1 MYCFATC
8 TAQAYEIKPLFVH
21 LNKKFTATLY
31 QDAIHIK
38 FKDGD
43 AFFFSYGVIVF
54 WGINKDDDKI
64 LMAEVEPF
72 EDEPNDDIETDKFL
86 YNIADRVK
94 VQHAEII
101 LPNQDPL
108 TLLAVSHALAQSV
121 KLNTFEQTVRTAV
134 QSVGTIPQSLAKKGS
149 IPLSRKEIRQK
160 MGELFV
166 DRSSIN
172 LHLDTL
178 DVPEFFSEYP
188 ELESYYTMAIDYLE
202 LKQRIE
208 VLNQRLDVVHRF
220 FELLGTELNNQ
231 HLSRLEVTIIILIFV
246 EIVLTFLTDVLHYV

>member
-8 TAQAYEIKPLFVH
+8 SAQAYDIKLLYAH
-21 LNKKFTATLY
+21 ISKKFTSSLY
-31 QDAIHIK
+31 QDTIHIK
-38 FKDGD
+38 FKEGD

-54 WGINKDDDKI
+54 WGIQKGDDQI
-64 LMAEVEPF
+64 LMEEVEPF
-72 EDEPNDDIETDKFL
+72 EIEPNEDIETEKLVYTIDAKV
-86 YNIADRVK
+86 RV
-94 VQHAEII
+94 QNAEII
-101 LPNQDPL
+101 LPNTEVL
-108 TLLAVSHALAQSV
+108 TLLAVSHALSQSV
-121 KLNTFEQTVRTAV
+121 KLNTFEQTVRRAV
-134 QSVGTIPQSLAKKGS
+134 QSVGDIPQSLAKEGR
-149 IPLSRKEIRQK
+149 IPLSRKAIRMK
-160 MGELFV
+160 MGELFI

-188 ELESYYTMAIDYLE
+188 ELEYLYSMAIDYLE

-231 HLSRLEVTIIILIFV
+231 HLSRLELTIIVLIFV
-246 EIVLTFLTDVLHYV
+246 EIVMTLMTDVLHYI

>member
-8 TAQAYEIKPLFVH
+8 SAQAYDIKPLFAH
-21 LNKKFTATLY
+21 LTKKFTATLY
-31 QDAIHIK
+31 QDTIHIK
-38 FKDGD
+38 FKEGD

-54 WGINKDDDKI
+54 WGIQKGDDQI
-64 LMAEVEPF
+64 LMEEVEPF
-72 EDEPNDDIETDKFL
+72 EIEPNEDIETDKFI
-86 YNIADRVK
+86 YNIDNRVR

-101 LPNQDPL
+101 LPNSDVL

-121 KLNTFEQTVRTAV
+121 KLNTFEQVVRTAV
-134 QSVGTIPQSLAKKGS
+134 QSVGNIPDSLAKHGK
-149 IPLSRKEIRQK
+149 IPLSRKAIRMK
-160 MGELFV
+160 MGELFI

-208 VLNQRLDVVHRF
+208 VLNGRLDVVHRF
-220 FELLGTELNNQ
+220 FELLATELNNQ
-231 HLSRLEVTIIILIFV
+231 HLSRLELTIIILIFI
-246 EIVLTFLTDVLHYV
+246 EIVMTVMTDVLRYV